1 MLKDFYEGLQSWR
14 LWAYATW
21 LETLLKYRKTLL
33 GVFWLTLPLIL
44 VIFMKAFLF
53 GNVLNVDS
61 SRYIPSLAYG
71 MVLWRFISSQVVN
84 NSTAIIGNQGLIKQ
98 RYFPLSLFILKNLT
112 KSGFDLLFT
121 FIVITMIVVF
131 YVDVFTLKFLLFL
144 PGLLLVQALISISGF
159 AMAMISCRLPDL
171 QNSLASIMRVL
182 FLLTPIIWLPEMVS
196 GKRELI
202 LTFNPAYHVLEV
214 LRDPLIDQPI
224 DPINWIVVCGLCL
237 FSLAV
242 CEITYRWLG
251 RRAILWI

>member
-1 MLKDFYEGLQSWR
+1 MLKDFYEGLQAWR

-44 VIFMKAFLF
+44 VIFLKAFLF
-53 GNVLNVDS
+53 GNVLDVDS

-71 MVLWRFISSQVVN
+71 MVLWRFIASQVVS
-84 NSTAIIGNQGLIKQ
+84 NSTAIISNQGLIKQ
-98 RYFPLSLFILKNLT
+98 RYFPLSLFVLKNLT

-121 FIVITMIVVF
+121 FVIITAIVVF
-131 YVDVFTLKFLLFL
+131 YVDVFTWKFLLFF
-144 PGLLLVQALISISGF
+144 PGLVLVQILLTVSGF
-159 AMAMISCRLPDL
+159 AMAMVSCRFPDL

-196 GKRELI
+196 GTRELI
-202 LTFNPAYHVLEV
+202 LTYNPAYHVLEV

-224 DPINWIVVCGLCL
+224 DPINWIVVAGLCVV
-237 FSLAV
+237 SLTI
-242 CEITYRWLG
+242 CELVYRWMG
-251 RRAILWI
+251 RRSILWI